1 MADNINKIV
10 CEMELD
16 KYLYPT
22 DIEGKLVW
30 LIKEK
35 DKDSYTPILF
45 CPWCGRSLFN
55 NENIRMHDIED
66 FQ

>member
-30 LIKEK
+30 LMKEK
-35 DKDSYTPILF
+35 DKDLV
-45 CPWCGRSLFN
+45 L
-55 NENIRMHDIED
+55 
-66 FQ
+66 